1 VHTTQIEQQ
10 LTILLRRVQRI
21 HFTTSSGEVE
31 LDRSAYGI
39 LCRLVDEGPQRLGL
53 LAQAF
58 GLDPSTITRQVQAL
72 EHAGLVERHA
82 DPTDRRASLLDL
94 TDQGREMLVTTRERR
109 RQWLRAALGDWDD
122 QDHEEFGRLLEKF
135 NLSIDKVVHER
146 GPVAPAVLATGA
158 DGGEISAAG
167 A

>member
-1 VHTTQIEQQ
+1 MHTTHIEQQ

-72 EHAGLVERHA
+72 ENEDLVERRP

-94 TDQGREMLVTTRERR
+94 TAQGREVLTATRNRR
-109 RQWLRAALGDWDD
+109 REWLQAALGDWDD
-122 QDHEEFGRLLEKF
+122 HDHEEFGRLLEKF
-135 NLSIDKVVHER
+135 NLSIDKVVHECQLR
-146 GPVAPAVLATGA
+146 EAGSPAPTDVN
-158 DGGEISAAG
+158 AAG

>member
-1 VHTTQIEQQ
+1 VHTTHIEQQ

-21 HFTTSSGEVE
+21 HYTTASGEVE

-72 EHAGLVERHA
+72 EQESLVERRP

-94 TDQGREMLVTTRERR
+94 TEQGREVLTSTRARR
-109 RQWLRAALGDWDD
+109 RNWLRAALGDWDE

-135 NLSIDKVVHER
+135 NLSIDKVVQECQPHPHDHREN
-146 GPVAPAVLATGA
+146 GSVT
-158 DGGEISAAG
+158 AAG
-167 A
+167 E

>member
-1 VHTTQIEQQ
+1 LHTTHIEQQ

-21 HFTTSSGEVE
+21 HFTNASGEVE

-72 EHAGLVERHA
+72 EQERLVERRP

-94 TDQGREMLVTTRERR
+94 TALGREVLTTTRTRR
-109 RQWLRAALGDWDD
+109 RAWLQAALGDWDEH
-122 QDHEEFGRLLEKF
+122 DHEEFGRLLEKF
-135 NLSIDKVVHER
+135 NLCIDKVVQDCQLHVE
-146 GPVAPAVLATGA
+146 GEGGAVNG
-158 DGGEISAAG
+158 AG

>member
-1 VHTTQIEQQ
+1 MHTTHIEQQ

-39 LCRLVDEGPQRLGL
+39 LCRLVDDGPLRLGI

-72 EHAGLVERHA
+72 EHAGLVERRP
-82 DPTDRRASLLDL
+82 DPSDRRASLLEV
-94 TDQGREMLVTTRERR
+94 TDHGRQVLVTTREHRR
-109 RQWLRAALGDWDD
+109 RWLQAALGDWDSH
-122 QDHEEFGRLLEKF
+122 DHEEFGRLLEKF
-135 NLSIDKVVHER
+135 NLSIDKVVQECR
-146 GPVAPAVLATGA
+146 TQEESGVVT
-158 DGGEISAAG
+158 SAG
-167 A
+167 D

>member
-1 VHTTQIEQQ
+1 MHTTHIEQQ

-21 HFTTSSGEVE
+21 HFTTATGEVE

-72 EHAGLVERHA
+72 EHEGLVERRP

-94 TDQGREMLVTTRERR
+94 TDQGREVLTATRDRR
-109 RQWLRAALGDWDD
+109 REWLRASLGDWDEH
-122 QDHEEFGRLLEKF
+122 DHEEFGRLLEKF
-135 NLSIDKVVHER
+135 NLSIDKVCQSH
-146 GPVAPAVLATGA
+146 P
-158 DGGEISAAG
+158 DGRPLSAEGE
-167 A
+167 